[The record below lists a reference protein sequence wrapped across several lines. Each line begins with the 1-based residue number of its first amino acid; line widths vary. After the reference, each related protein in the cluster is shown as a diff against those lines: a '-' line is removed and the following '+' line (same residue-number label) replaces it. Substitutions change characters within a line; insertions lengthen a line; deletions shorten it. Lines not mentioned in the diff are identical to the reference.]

1 MNWLRAFQV
10 VIALGLLIFVH
21 ELGHF
26 LAAKWSG
33 VRVEVFSFGFGPFLF
48 SFRRGETIYALSLI
62 PFGGYVRMT
71 GQVDVGRVKEEEKR
85 LPYSYLAKSPSR
97 RAIIIVAGV
106 TMNLVFA
113 YILFSFAHVAGIVD
127 VPAEIGEVAP
137 GWPADEAGLRKGDR
151 VLEVDG
157 RKVKRFTH
165 LKLAIATAKPG
176 SEVKLLV
183 RRTSGRIEPVTVK
196 LGSRRPSGGSPL
208 GVMCPTE
215 EVRLHMGARGA
226 VGLGVAGVAKDSPGA
241 KAGLEKWDYI
251 AAVDGKPFDGL
262 DGFRKALQRAG
273 GAEVELAV
281 FRKGEPTAIRVTPE
295 KRDGPPGGEPR
306 YVIGFVPTE
315 RVMGEVEEGSPAHK
329 AGLRQWA
336 FIIDEVIES
345 PDGEKA
351 EVSWRN
357 PDGTEDSAI
366 LPVKGEGP
374 ELVVTTVKREPLP
387 ADSFLSAWASGAV
400 ECVDSLRIMVSIL
413 YGLVSRRVPPKDAAG
428 PIGIAQVAY
437 RSTKYGF
444 GYHLWLVA
452 FISIN
457 LAVINL
463 VPMMPLD
470 GGLLA
475 FLFYE
480 AVRGRPASRRVQ
492 EAAQIAG
499 FVLIVALIVLVT
511 HNDIARMF

>member
-1 MNWLRAFQV
+1 LNWLRAFQV

-71 GQVDVGRVKEEEKR
+71 GQVDVGKVRDEDER

-113 YILFSFAHVAGIVD
+113 YVLFSFAHVVGIVD
-127 VPAEIGEVAP
+127 MPAEVGEVVP
-137 GWPADEAGLRKGDR
+137 GSPAHEAGLRKGDR

-157 RKVKRFTH
+157 RKVKRFMD
-165 LKLAIATAKPG
+165 LRLAIVTSKPG
-176 SEVKLLV
+176 SEMKLLV
-183 RRTSGRIEPVTVK
+183 KRTSGEAEPVAVK
-196 LGSRRPSGGSPL
+196 LYSGRRSSVLSFGIVHP
-208 GVMCPTE
+208 ME
-215 EVRLHMGARGA
+215 EVRFRIGASNA
-226 VGLGVAGVAKDSPGA
+226 TGLGVREVEKDSPGW
-241 KAGLEKWDYI
+241 KAGLSEWDYI
-251 AAVDGKPFDGL
+251 AAVDGEPFDGL
-262 DGFRKALQRAG
+262 EGFRRALRRTG

-281 FRKGEPTAIRVTPE
+281 FREGESMAIRVTP
-295 KRDGPPGGEPR
+295 KKSDDTSDGEPR
-306 YVIGFVPTE
+306 YVIGFAPTE
-315 RVMGEVEEGSPAHK
+315 RVVGEVEEGSLAHK
-329 AGLRQWA
+329 AGIRQWA
-336 FIIDEVIES
+336 FIIKNVIKFK
-345 PDGEKA
+345 DGEKA
-351 EVSWRN
+351 EISWRN
-357 PDGTEDSAI
+357 PDGTKDSAI
-366 LPVKGEGP
+366 LPIKGEGS
-374 ELVVTTVKREPLP
+374 ELVLATFKREPLP
-387 ADSFLSAWASGAV
+387 ADSFLSSWASGAT
-400 ECVDSLRIMVSIL
+400 ECVDSVRIMLNML
-413 YGLVSRRVPPKDAAG
+413 YGLASRRVPPKDAAG

-437 RSTKYGF
+437 LSTKFGL

-457 LAVINL
+457 LVVINL
-463 VPMMPLD
+463 VPMVPLD

-475 FLFYE
+475 FLLYE
-480 AVRGRPASRRVQ
+480 SVRGRPASRRVQ
-492 EAAQIAG
+492 EAVQIAG

>member
-1 MNWLRAFQV
+1 LSWLRAFQV

-48 SFRRGETIYALSLI
+48 SFTRGETIYALSLI

-71 GQVDVGRVKEEEKR
+71 GQVDVGKVKEEEKR
-85 LPYSYLAKSPSR
+85 LPYSYLAKSPAK
-97 RAIIIVAGV
+97 RAVIIVAGV

-113 YILFSFAHVAGIVD
+113 YILFSFAHVVGIVD

-137 GWPADEAGLRKGDR
+137 GSPADEAGLRKGDR
-151 VLEVDG
+151 VLEIDG
-157 RKVKRFTH
+157 RKVKRFMDIR
-165 LKLAIATAKPG
+165 LAIVTSRPG
-176 SEVKLLV
+176 SELKLLV
-183 RRTSGRIEPVTVK
+183 KRTSGRVDPVVVK
-196 LGSRRPSGGSPL
+196 LDPEDRPSISSFAIAYAMKDVHL
-208 GVMCPTE
+208 
-215 EVRLHMGARGA
+215 RIGASNA
-226 VGLGVAGVAKDSPGA
+226 TGLGVLGVGKDTPGSRS
-241 KAGLEKWDYI
+241 GLEAGDYI
-251 AAVDGKPFDGL
+251 AAVNGKPFDGL
-262 DGFRKALQRAG
+262 DGFRRTLRRAG
-273 GAEVELAV
+273 GTEVELAV
-281 FRKGEPTAIRVTPE
+281 YRRGLPVAIRVTPE
-295 KRDGPPGGEPR
+295 KRDDTSDGEPR
-306 YVIGFVPTE
+306 YVVGFVPTE
-315 RVMGEVEEGSPAHK
+315 RVVGEVEEGSPAHK
-329 AGLRQWA
+329 AGLRPWA
-336 FIIDEVIES
+336 FITKDVIES
-345 PDGEKA
+345 ANGEKA
-351 EVSWRN
+351 EISWRN
-357 PDGTEDSAI
+357 PDGTKGSAI
-366 LPVKGEGP
+366 LPVNGEGP
-374 ELVVTTVKREPLP
+374 ELVVATVKREPLP
-387 ADSFLSAWASGAV
+387 AESFISAWASGAV
-400 ECVDSLRIMVSIL
+400 ECVGSLRVMVNML
-413 YGLVSRRVPPKDAAG
+413 YGLVSRRVPAG
-428 PIGIAQVAY
+428 ETAGILGIAQVTY
-437 RSTKYGF
+437 YSTKYGL

-511 HNDIARMF
+511 RYDIVRMF